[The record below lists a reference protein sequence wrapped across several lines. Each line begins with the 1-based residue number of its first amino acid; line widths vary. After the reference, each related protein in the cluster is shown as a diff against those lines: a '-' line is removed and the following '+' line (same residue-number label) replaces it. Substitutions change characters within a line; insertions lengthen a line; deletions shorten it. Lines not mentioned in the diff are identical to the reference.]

1 MKKRILSIV
10 LAGAVVFSGLLTGC
24 GATDKKQRVQLQKK
38 KPQMKQQRVQRIR
51 LRLPLQGL

>member
-24 GATDKKQRVQLQKK
+24 GATDKKTESAATEEKSLK
-38 KPQMKQQRVQRIR
+38 
-51 LRLPLQGL
+51 